1 MPALSQSSA
10 NGLETASS
18 ARIMIVAGEASG
30 DLHGASLAR
39 AILQMV
45 PTVDLFG
52 VGGDNMQSAGVELI
66 HHIGRLAVMGISE
79 VLGHLGEV
87 RVALNSLTT

>member
-52 VGGDNMQSAGVELI
+52 VGGDNMQ
-66 HHIGRLAVMGISE
+66 
-79 VLGHLGEV
+79 
-87 RVALNSLTT
+87 